1 MVQLVPVDYDPFAQ
15 QPPQGLRLE
24 PVDYDPF
31 ANQPQGPSVG
41 VGADVA
47 KGAGVGLAKGVMG
60 LAALPNDLPNAA
72 RDGMAWAMARL
83 AEKTGLLP
91 KGANSAEEMLANRK
105 RDFGETL
112 YLAPKMQQ
120 AVEGVTG
127 KFYEPQTK
135 AGKFAETAGEFIP
148 GAMALPANGVGSMA
162 SNAVKY
168 GVVPGLASEAAGQAL
183 KDTKYE
189 WAGRLAG
196 AIGGGLLPGAAKAA
210 TSRVI
215 SPLPMD
221 PARASMVATLERE
234 GVPLTAGQI
243 TGSKPLQWAESTLGD
258 LPLAGSKAAGLQ
270 RAQQQAFTDAA
281 LKRAGGSGMA
291 TPDNMAAIR
300 DSLGQRFGDLASRNT
315 AQIDAQA
322 AKQIG
327 DSVADYV
334 KLVPPANRAPGVGG
348 TVDDILQLAR
358 SNGGAIPGD
367 MYQAMRSRFGNIS
380 NSNRMNDPQLADVYR
395 GFRDSLDGAMNRSI
409 SPADAAAWQEVRKQ
423 YGNMKSLEKAAGGAG
438 AATAEGNIS
447 PAQLRTA
454 VASGNNRGSYARGQ
468 GDLAELTRAGIGVMS
483 PLPNSGTAPRQWMQ
497 NAAATLP
504 AIVGGA
510 SGGGVGALAGL
521 LAAPMAGRALMSSP
535 IQAYLGNQAASRIG
549 LLAQDPATL
558 KALGLANAGYS
569 GLLAR

>member
-1 MVQLVPVDYDPFAQ
+1 MAQLIPVDYDPFAKQ
-15 QPPQGLRLE
+15 SPQGLRLE

-41 VGADVA
+41 VGADMA
-47 KGAGVGLAKGVMG
+47 KGAGVGLAKGVMNI
-60 LAALPNDLPNAA
+60 AASPVDAPNAA
-72 RDGMAWAMARL
+72 EFGVSYGLAKL
-83 AEKTGLLP
+83 AEKMGWLP
-91 KGANSAEEMLANRK
+91 NGRTAEELIKDAQST
-105 RDFGETL
+105 FGEKKPL
-112 YLAPKMQQ
+112 GSAMQK

-127 KFYEPQTK
+127 DFYKPQTT

-196 AIGGGLLPGAAKAA
+196 ALGGAFLPGAAKAA

-258 LPLAGSKAAGLQ
+258 LPLAGGKAADLQ

-291 TPDNMAAIR
+291 TPENMASIK
-300 DSLGQRFGDLASRNT
+300 DSLRQRFGDLASRNT

-454 VASGNNRGSYARGQ
+454 VASGNNRGAYARGQ

-535 IQAYLGNQAASRIG
+535 IQAYLGNQAASKIG

-558 KALGLANAGYS
+558 RALGLANAGYS

>member
-1 MVQLVPVDYDPFAQ
+1 MVQLVPVDHDPFAQ
-15 QPPQGLRLE
+15 QKPQGLRLE
-24 PVDYDPF
+24 PVDFDPF

-41 VGADVA
+41 MDVA
-47 KGAGVGLAKGVMG
+47 KGAGVGLAKGVMNI
-60 LAALPNDLPNAA
+60 AASPVDAPNAA
-72 RDGMAWAMARL
+72 EFGVSYGLAKL
-83 AEKTGLLP
+83 AEKMGWLP
-91 KGANSAEEMLANRK
+91 NGRTAEELVKDAQST
-105 RDFGETL
+105 FGERKSL
-112 YLAPKMQQ
+112 GSAMQKT
-120 AVEGVTG
+120 VEGVTG
-127 KFYEPQTK
+127 DFYKPQTT

-196 AIGGGLLPGAAKAA
+196 ALGGSLLPGAAKAA

-258 LPLAGSKAAGLQ
+258 LPLAGGKAADLQ

-291 TPDNMAAIR
+291 TPDNMAAIK

-454 VASGNNRGSYARGQ
+454 VASGNNRGAYARGQ

-510 SGGGVGALAGL
+510 SGGGLGALAGL

-535 IQAYLGNQAASRIG
+535 IQAYLGNQAASKIG

>member
-1 MVQLVPVDYDPFAQ
+1 MAQLIPVDYDPFAKQ
-15 QPPQGLRLE
+15 SPQGLRLE

-41 VGADVA
+41 VGADMA

-135 AGKFAETAGEFIP
+135 AGKFAETVGEFVP
-148 GAMALPANGVGSMA
+148 GAVAIPSNGLVSA
-162 SNAVKY
+162 TSNAIKY

-243 TGSKPLQWAESTLGD
+243 TGSKPLQWMESTLGD
-258 LPLAGSKAAGLQ
+258 LPGAGGKAAELQ

-281 LKRAGGSGMA
+281 LKRAGGSGIA
-291 TPDNMAAIR
+291 SPENMASIK

-409 SPADAAAWQEVRKQ
+409 SPTDAAAWQEVRKQ
-423 YGNMKSLEKAAGGAG
+423 YGNMKALEKAAGGAG

-454 VASGNNRGSYARGQ
+454 IASGNNRGAYARGE
-468 GDLAELTRAGIGVMS
+468 GDLAELTRAGVGVMS

-497 NAAATLP
+497 NAASTLP